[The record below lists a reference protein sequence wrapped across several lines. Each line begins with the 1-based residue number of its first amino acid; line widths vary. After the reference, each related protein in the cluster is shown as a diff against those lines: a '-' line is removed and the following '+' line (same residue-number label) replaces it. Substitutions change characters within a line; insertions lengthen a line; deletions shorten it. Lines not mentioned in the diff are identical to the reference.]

1 MTYFDNLTAEEVQE
15 KMDVDVSMKY
25 NCYYYMNIR
34 IEPYTPRLAGRM
46 VRRMMK
52 VLYMVNVVEFSGVDL
67 NGNHTFEIQAE
78 APIQQEGKKRL
89 VNAMISIIDEV
100 VKDGKFL
107 HIRIYRSSEE
117 YGQEKEMVFSNIA
130 SDGMWINKEEMM
142 VVAGDMFNEKLA
154 LLTIEIM

>member
-15 KMDVDVSMKY
+15 KMDVDVSPKY
-25 NCYYYMNIR
+25 NRYYYLNIR
-34 IEPYTPRLAGRM
+34 IEPYTPRLAGRI

-52 VLYMVNVVEFSGVDL
+52 VLYMVNVVESSGVDL
-67 NGNHTFEIQAE
+67 KGNHTFEIKAE
-78 APIQQEGKKRL
+78 SPIQQEYRKRL
-89 VNAMISIIDEV
+89 VNAMIFIIDEV

-117 YGQEKEMVFSNIA
+117 HGQEKEMVFSNIA
-130 SDGMWINKEEMM
+130 SDGVWINKEEMM
-142 VVAGDMFNEKLA
+142 VIAGEMFNEKLA